1 LAKVRELKKNHPNHC
16 LGGLAQRNSWAFP
29 PERFFQSE
37 KEKRMRK
44 RSQEKRITREAKIIR
59 FMRVSKRISQREAA
73 RLLGISEP
81 AIGHYENGRMD
92 ISQLRL
98 GQFLVVYGF
107 TKQEFDEFVAG
118 KEIPIISIKN
128 KCIELLNQINKA
140 KLHTIHTILI
150 KFIS

>member
-1 LAKVRELKKNHPNHC
+1 
-16 LGGLAQRNSWAFP
+16 
-29 PERFFQSE
+29 
-37 KEKRMRK
+37 MRK

-118 KEIPIISIKN
+118 KEIPIISIKDE
-128 KCIELLNQINKA
+128 CVGLLDRIGEA
-140 KLHTIHTILI
+140 KLRTVHAVLVG
-150 KFIS
+150 FIS